1 MNTRHVE
8 PEGQQKSAGIWLHGW
23 KFEVPQEAAALGK
36 RPMTCAALSAVESA
50 VADGA
55 EEDIRQMA
63 VSLRKFVLLI
73 LIVFWLEC
81 KGECLEILVWQESG
95 RNIRWGRQKEQSI
108 KSTSRTKKSS
118 QGDSIKVKERTM
130 QDQLRRVKEKKSRS
144 IVYQINRQGMTT

>member
-1 MNTRHVE
+1 MLNTRHVE

-36 RPMTCAALSAVESA
+36 RSMTCAASSAVESA

-73 LIVFWLEC
+73 LMVFWLEC
-81 KGECLEILVWQESG
+81 KGECLGNLGIARIGE
-95 RNIRWGRQKEQSI
+95 KY
-108 KSTSRTKKSS
+108 
-118 QGDSIKVKERTM
+118 KVGERERAV
-130 QDQLRRVKEKKSRS
+130 DQ
-144 IVYQINRQGMTT
+144 VYQ